1 MKQANYIK
9 TLARTFLG
17 LVDSRAS
24 QNPIIEKRYES
35 LRQWRNALA
44 RVEGVRP
51 FRILSNRTLRNIA
64 ESCPSTDAELLD
76 VHGIGPAKLSQYGAE
91 ILQTLRSTES

>member
-1 MKQANYIK
+1 MKHSNYIK

-24 QNPIIEKRYES
+24 QNPIIEKRFES

-44 RVEGVRP
+44 QVKGVRP

-64 ESCPSTDAELLD
+64 ESCPSTDAELLE
-76 VHGIGPAKLSQYGAE
+76 VRGIGPAKLLQYGAE
-91 ILQTLRSTES
+91 ILEALRSIEL